1 MVGVVEGVSVIGAP
15 PAVATRTR
23 RTRHPAT
30 AHGRDPRGG
39 VSCGGAWRCSWWA
52 AFVSVN
58 INCRYD
64 LLLWCSWEKLLAAR
78 RGERIRA
85 GRRRHGHRD
94 MRGAPVIEMFQTR
107 VSSLTRPLSMPGF
120 RPPRSRRRRAGRG
133 RGQGARVR
141 GDRLRSPRDRRSAPS
156 SAGCLPGVFR
166 RTCASAWPCARIG
179 SSRSRGSP

>member
-1 MVGVVEGVSVIGAP
+1 VPSRCRGAP
-15 PAVATRTR
+15 GGGDCHPPAR
-23 RTRHPAT
+23 
-30 AHGRDPRGG
+30 GPRGRLTAEIPG
-39 VSCGGAWRCSWWA
+39 AAFRVVGAWRCSWWA

-64 LLLWCSWEKLLAAR
+64 LLLWRSWEKLLAAR

-85 GRRRHGHRD
+85 DRRRHGHRD
-94 MRGAPVIEMFQTR
+94 MRGTPVIEMFQTR

-133 RGQGARVR
+133 RGQRVRVR

-166 RTCASAWPCARIG
+166 RTCASAWPCARVG